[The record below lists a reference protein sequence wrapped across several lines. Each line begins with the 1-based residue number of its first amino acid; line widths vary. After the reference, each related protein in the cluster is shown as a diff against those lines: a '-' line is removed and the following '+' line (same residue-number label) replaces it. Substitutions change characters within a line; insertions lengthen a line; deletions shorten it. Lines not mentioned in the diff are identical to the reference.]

1 MKMKEV
7 ISITG
12 LTDRA
17 VRLYISNGL
26 VSPSNE
32 QSYSG
37 RSNIDFSEDDVELL
51 KKIALLRKADFSISQ
66 IKSIISGGDEAKSA
80 LADFVAQKTE
90 EQETISAALHA
101 LESVEG
107 ASLDSICEKLTAE
120 FEQQSVPEEDM
131 KASKAERTETRIFRI
146 ISIVGIALTVLFD
159 AFMLAMYPLDYR
171 FLCYKPAWGDII
183 ATAIVLVPVIV
194 LGIIL
199 LMYRKPRI
207 NEKRQRLRRTCA
219 TVMVFVLIF
228 AEMALLPLQTV
239 ILAWCYDVY
248 SFTDKP
254 KNYMELDKYTEVYA
268 DDLYRVFPAV
278 IPREVRYN
286 ESKTDSTKYYYK
298 YQDCIDPWFD
308 IAAEWQL
315 SDESFNAE
323 VARITAMSDNI
334 TQKGDWTC
342 VFLSENGEEQIG
354 WHSYYILMFAY
365 NDSTDTVR
373 YIAAYSMDTAGSQ
386 TPYYLELE
394 W

>member
-7 ISITG
+7 ISLTG

-26 VSPSNE
+26 VSPSDE

-37 RSNIDFSEDDVELL
+37 RSNIDFSEADIELL
-51 KKIALLRKADFSISQ
+51 KKIALLRKAGFSIAQ
-66 IKSIISGGDEAKSA
+66 IKSIISGGDEAKIA

-90 EQETISAALHA
+90 EKETLSAVLTALA
-101 LESVEG
+101 GVED

-120 FEQQSVPEEDM
+120 FEQQSVPAEDM
-131 KASKAERTETRIFRI
+131 KPSESEQKETRVFRI
-146 ISIVGIALTVLFD
+146 ISIIGIAVNVLFV
-159 AFMLAMYPLDYR
+159 AFMLVMYPLDYR
-171 FLCYKPAWGDII
+171 FLCYKPTWFDIVV
-183 ATAIVLVPVIV
+183 TAVILIPAIV

-207 NEKRQRLRRTCA
+207 NVKRQKLRRICA
-219 TVMVFVLIF
+219 TVMLIVLLI
-228 AEMALLPLQTV
+228 AEMGLFPLQMMF
-239 ILAWCYDVY
+239 LAWGYDVS

-254 KNYMELDKYTEVYA
+254 DNYMLLDDYTERFA
-268 DDLYRVFPAV
+268 DDLYRVFPAI
-278 IPREVRYN
+278 IPSEVRYDDTM
-286 ESKTDSTKYYYK
+286 TDSTKYYYK
-298 YQDCIDPWFD
+298 YQYNIDPWFD

-315 SDESFNAE
+315 SEDSFNAE
-323 VARITAMSDNI
+323 VERITAMSDNI
-334 TQKGDWTC
+334 TQKGDWIC
-342 VFLSENGEEQIG
+342 VFLSENGEEKIG
-354 WHSYYILMFAY
+354 AHSYYIIMFAY

-373 YIAAYSMDTAGSQ
+373 YIASYSMDTGTSQ

>member
-66 IKSIISGGDEAKSA
+66 IKSIISGGDEAKIA

-101 LESVEG
+101 LESVED

-159 AFMLAMYPLDYR
+159 AFMLVMYPLDYR

-207 NEKRQRLRRTCA
+207 NEKRQKLRRTCA

-239 ILAWCYDVY
+239 ILAWVYDVY
-248 SFTDKP
+248 SFTDNP
-254 KNYMELDKYTEVYA
+254 QNYMELDEYTEHFA

-286 ESKTDSTKYYYK
+286 ESKTGSTKYYYK

-323 VARITAMSDNI
+323 VTRLTDMSDNI

-365 NDSTDTVR
+365 NDKTSTVR
-373 YIAAYSMDTAGSQ
+373 YIAAYCQDTCGSQ
-386 TPYYLELE
+386 VPYYTDLE

>member
-7 ISITG
+7 ISLTG

-17 VRLYISNGL
+17 VRLYISSGL
-26 VSPSNE
+26 ISPNDE
-32 QSYSG
+32 ESYSG
-37 RSNIDFSEDDVELL
+37 RSNIDFSEADVELL
-51 KKIALLRKADFSISQ
+51 KKIALLRKAGFSIAQ
-66 IKSIISGGDEAKSA
+66 IKSIISGGDEAKIA
-80 LADFVAQKTE
+80 LADFVAQKTV
-90 EQETISAALHA
+90 EQETLSAVLTALA
-101 LESVEG
+101 GVED

-131 KASKAERTETRIFRI
+131 KPSKSERTETRVFRI
-146 ISIVGIALTVLFD
+146 ISIIGIALNVLLV
-159 AFMLAMYPLDYR
+159 AFMLVMYPLDYR

-183 ATAIVLVPVIV
+183 TTAIVLVPAIV

-207 NEKRQRLRRTCA
+207 NEKRQNLRRTCA
-219 TVMVFVLIF
+219 TVMLVVLIF

-239 ILAWCYDVY
+239 ILAWGYDVY

-268 DDLYRVFPAV
+268 DDLYRAFPAV
-278 IPREVRYN
+278 IPREVRYP
-286 ESKTDSTKYYYK
+286 DMADGTKYYYK

-315 SDESFNAE
+315 SEESFNAE
-323 VARITAMSDNI
+323 VTRLTDMSENI

-365 NDSTDTVR
+365 NDKTYTVR
-373 YIAAYSMDTAGSQ
+373 YIAAYSMDTGYSQ